1 VETKSRQTSL
11 SLENEK
17 ILKTATDSMEQ
28 GAFGVEALLIRGEL
42 ENADS
47 VIDKLLEYVDDSD
60 YSLTDWLSALL
71 EFDKWLVGEK
81 VDARPVETM
90 IGYIHCSTMGA
101 PQTLTAPELSRVVL
115 ENLDEWGFDAVKPIM
130 LD

>member
-1 VETKSRQTSL
+1 METKSRQTSL

-17 ILKTATDSMEQ
+17 ILKTATDSIQQ
-28 GAFGVEALLIRGEL
+28 GAFGVEALLDRGEL

-60 YSLTDWLSALL
+60 YSLTDWLSA
-71 EFDKWLVGEK
+71 
-81 VDARPVETM
+81 M